1 MYMAIKKDWS
11 RNWQLHALIWPGL
24 VLLILFKFIPMG
36 GIVMAFKDYVPKK
49 GIIGSEWVGMENFS
63 YMFSLPNTYQVLWN
77 TLRIAIEKIIVNFPI
92 PILVALMLNE
102 IQNIRLKKTV
112 QTVIYL
118 YQVLWNTL
126 RIAIEKIIVNF
137 PIPILVALMLNEI
150 QNIRLKK
157 TVQTVIYLPYFI
169 SNTLRIAIEK
179 IIVNFPIPIL
189 VALMLNE
196 IQNIRLK
203 KTVQTVIYLPYF
215 ISWVIIAGI
224 VQDLFVEDGL
234 VNQMITGLGLSP
246 VFFMGEGKAF
256 EGMLIGTDVWKNFGY
271 GTVVYLAAI
280 TGVDEALFEAAKID
294 GASRI
299 KQIWYITI
307 PSIAP
312 IVMLMLILSLG
323 NVMNAGFEQI
333 FNLYNPLVY
342 DSADII
348 DTFVYRI
355 SLVEAN
361 YSLGT
366 AVGLLK
372 SVASF
377 ILIVSSYGI
386 ANKYTDYTVF

>member
-24 VLLILFKFIPMG
+24 ILLILFKFIPMG

-63 YMFSLPNTYQVLWN
+63 YMFSLPNTYQVLW
-77 TLRIAIEKIIVNFPI
+77 
-92 PILVALMLNE
+92 
-102 IQNIRLKKTV
+102 
-112 QTVIYL
+112 
-118 YQVLWNTL
+118 
-126 RIAIEKIIVNF
+126 
-137 PIPILVALMLNEI
+137 
-150 QNIRLKK
+150 
-157 TVQTVIYLPYFI
+157 
-169 SNTLRIAIEK
+169 NTLRIAIEK

>member
-11 RNWQLHALIWPGL
+11 RNWQVHALIWPGL

-63 YMFSLPNTYQVLWN
+63 YMFSLPNTYQVLW
-77 TLRIAIEKIIVNFPI
+77 
-92 PILVALMLNE
+92 
-102 IQNIRLKKTV
+102 
-112 QTVIYL
+112 
-118 YQVLWNTL
+118 
-126 RIAIEKIIVNF
+126 
-137 PIPILVALMLNEI
+137 
-150 QNIRLKK
+150 
-157 TVQTVIYLPYFI
+157 
-169 SNTLRIAIEK
+169 NTLRIAIEK

-323 NVMNAGFEQI
+323 NVMNA
-333 FNLYNPLVY
+333 
-342 DSADII
+342 
-348 DTFVYRI
+348 
-355 SLVEAN
+355 
-361 YSLGT
+361 
-366 AVGLLK
+366 
-372 SVASF
+372 
-377 ILIVSSYGI
+377 
-386 ANKYTDYTVF
+386 VF

>member
-1 MYMAIKKDWS
+1 MRKGGTMKRKQKSSVAMAVKKEFR
-11 RNWQLHALIWPGL
+11 RNWQLHLLIWPGL
-24 VLLILFKFIPMG
+24 ILLIIFKFIPMG
-36 GIVMAFKDYVPKK
+36 GIVMAFKDYVPRK
-49 GIIGSEWVGMENFS
+49 GIFGSEWVGMENFS
-63 YMFSLPNTYQVLWN
+63 YMFSLPNTYQILWN
-77 TLRIAIEKIIVNFPI
+77 TLRIAIEKIIINFPI
-92 PILVALMLNE
+92 PIVVALMLNE

-112 QTVIYL
+112 QTI
-118 YQVLWNTL
+118 
-126 RIAIEKIIVNF
+126 
-137 PIPILVALMLNEI
+137 
-150 QNIRLKK
+150 
-157 TVQTVIYLPYFI
+157 
-169 SNTLRIAIEK
+169 
-179 IIVNFPIPIL
+179 
-189 VALMLNE
+189 
-196 IQNIRLK
+196 
-203 KTVQTVIYLPYF
+203 IYLPYF

-224 VQDLFVEDGL
+224 VQDLFTEQGL
-234 VNQMITGLGLSP
+234 VNQMIQGIGMQP
-246 VFFMGEGKAF
+246 VFFMGEGSAF

-280 TGVDEALFEAAKID
+280 TGVDETLFEAAKID
-294 GASRI
+294 GATRF
-299 KQIWYITI
+299 KQILYITL

-348 DTFVYRI
+348 DTFVYRV

-377 ILIVSSYGI
+377 LLIVSSYAI

>member
-63 YMFSLPNTYQVLWN
+63 YMFSLPNTYQVLW
-77 TLRIAIEKIIVNFPI
+77 
-92 PILVALMLNE
+92 
-102 IQNIRLKKTV
+102 
-112 QTVIYL
+112 
-118 YQVLWNTL
+118 
-126 RIAIEKIIVNF
+126 
-137 PIPILVALMLNEI
+137 
-150 QNIRLKK
+150 
-157 TVQTVIYLPYFI
+157 
-169 SNTLRIAIEK
+169 NTLRIAIEK

-377 ILIVSSYGI
+377 VLIVSSYGI

>member
-1 MYMAIKKDWS
+1 MKRNQGRTLTASVRRDW
-11 RNWQLHALIWPGL
+11 RKNWQLHLLLWPGL
-24 VLLILFKFIPMG
+24 ILLIIFKFIPMG
-36 GIVMAFKDYVPKK
+36 GIVMAFKDYVPRK
-49 GIIGSEWVGMENFS
+49 GIFGSEWVGMENFS
-63 YMFSLPNTYQVLWN
+63 YMFSLPNTWQVLWN
-77 TLRIAIEKIIVNFPI
+77 TLRIAIEKIVVNFPI
-92 PILVALMLNE
+92 PILIALMLNE

-112 QTVIYL
+112 QTI
-118 YQVLWNTL
+118 
-126 RIAIEKIIVNF
+126 
-137 PIPILVALMLNEI
+137 
-150 QNIRLKK
+150 
-157 TVQTVIYLPYFI
+157 
-169 SNTLRIAIEK
+169 
-179 IIVNFPIPIL
+179 
-189 VALMLNE
+189 
-196 IQNIRLK
+196 
-203 KTVQTVIYLPYF
+203 IYLPYF

-224 VQDLFVEDGL
+224 VQDLFTEEGM
-234 VNQMITGLGLSP
+234 VNQMIQGLGMQP
-246 VFFMGEGKAF
+246 VFFMGESGAF
-256 EGMLIGTDVWKNFGY
+256 EAMLVGTDVWKNFGY

-280 TGVDEALFEAAKID
+280 TGVDESLFDAAKID

-299 KQIWYITI
+299 KQIWYITL

-348 DTFVYRI
+348 DTFVYRV

-377 ILIVSSYGI
+377 ILIVSSYAI

>member
-63 YMFSLPNTYQVLWN
+63 YMFSLPNTYQVLW
-77 TLRIAIEKIIVNFPI
+77 
-92 PILVALMLNE
+92 
-102 IQNIRLKKTV
+102 
-112 QTVIYL
+112 
-118 YQVLWNTL
+118 
-126 RIAIEKIIVNF
+126 
-137 PIPILVALMLNEI
+137 
-150 QNIRLKK
+150 
-157 TVQTVIYLPYFI
+157 
-169 SNTLRIAIEK
+169 NTLRIAIEK